1 MDLQQAWNKLRD
13 ERLSKPT
20 AEALN
25 IGKKSKHPIQ
35 KLKNAYLTTTVFA
48 VVFLF
53 VFVALFFMFSEG
65 LIRAFLLLMIVSY
78 IAGVVVNY
86 RMYRRLEPVIPP
98 DQDLKSVLIN
108 THALITKNIRK
119 QEYAALFVYPFAGA
133 TGFFMGGATASGDIM
148 GMLAKKDVIIA
159 LIVMVIVLTPAC
171 FYLSRWMYRVSYG
184 KCLNELQ
191 ERINALDDPA

>member
-20 AEALN
+20 SEALN
-25 IGKKSKHPIQ
+25 IGTKSKHPIQ
-35 KLKNAYLTTTVFA
+35 KLKSAYLTTTLFA

-53 VFVALFFMFSEG
+53 VFVALLFVFREG
-65 LIRAFLLLMIVSY
+65 LIQAFLWLMIASY
-78 IAGVVVNY
+78 TAAVMVNY
-86 RMYRRLEPVIPP
+86 RMYQRLEPVIPP
-98 DQDLKSVLIN
+98 DQDLKSVLVN
-108 THALITKNIRK
+108 THVLITKNIRM
-119 QEYAALFVYPFAGA
+119 QEYVALFIYPFAGA

-148 GMLAKKDVIIA
+148 GMLAKQQVIIA
-159 LIVMVIVLTPAC
+159 LIIMVIVLTPAC
-171 FYLSRWMYRVSYG
+171 FYLSRWLYRVSYG